1 MEPMPTQRIAQIKN
15 FLKIA
20 ENIGT
25 AGQPTEIQFSAIKEA
40 GYQVVVNLAM
50 PTSTNFIP
58 NEEEVVT
65 SQGMIYVHIPVKWE
79 APTREDLDAFFRI
92 LKANES
98 KKVFVHCALNMRVSA
113 FIYLFKVICQ
123 GVTPADAKEQLHQI
137 WEPDG
142 VWRDFI
148 AHELEIRGV
157 NV

>member
-1 MEPMPTQRIAQIKN
+1 MPTHKISQIKN
-15 FLKIA
+15 FIEIS

-25 AGQPTEIQFSAIKEA
+25 AGQPTEAQFSAIKEA
-40 GYQVVVNLAM
+40 GYEVVVNLAM
-50 PTSTNFIP
+50 PTSTNAIA
-58 NEEEVVT
+58 NERQLVN
-65 SQGMIYVHIPVKWE
+65 SQEMIYVHIPVKWE
-79 APTREDLDAFFRI
+79 APTGKNLDDFFGI
-92 LKANES
+92 MKANES

-113 FIYLFKVICQ
+113 FIYLFRVIWQ

-148 AHELEIRGV
+148 EHELEIRGV

>member
-1 MEPMPTQRIAQIKN
+1 MPRHKISQIKN
-15 FLKIA
+15 FIEIS

-25 AGQPTEIQFSAIKEA
+25 AGQPTEAQFSAIKEA
-40 GYQVVVNLAM
+40 GYEVVVNLAM
-50 PTSTNFIP
+50 PISTNAIP
-58 NEEEVVT
+58 NERQLVN
-65 SQGMIYVHIPVKWE
+65 SQEMIYVYIPVKWE
-79 APTREDLDAFFRI
+79 APTGKNLDDFFGI
-92 LKANES
+92 MKANES

-113 FIYLFKVICQ
+113 FVYLFRVIWQ

-148 AHELEIRGV
+148 EHELEIRGV

>member
-1 MEPMPTQRIAQIKN
+1 MPTQKIAQIKN
-15 FLKIA
+15 FIEIS

-25 AGQPTEIQFSAIKEA
+25 AGQPTEAQFSTIKEA
-40 GYQVVVNLAM
+40 GYEVVINLAM
-50 PTSTNFIP
+50 PTSTNAIA
-58 NEEEVVT
+58 NERQLVN
-65 SQGMIYVHIPVKWE
+65 SQEMIYVHIPVKWE
-79 APTREDLDAFFRI
+79 APTGKNLDDFFGI
-92 LKANES
+92 MKANES

-113 FIYLFKVICQ
+113 FIYLFRVIWQ

-148 AHELEIRGV
+148 EHELEIRGV

>member
-1 MEPMPTQRIAQIKN
+1 MPRHKISQIKN
-15 FLKIA
+15 FIEIS

-25 AGQPTEIQFSAIKEA
+25 AGQPTEAQFSAIKEA
-40 GYQVVVNLAM
+40 GYEVVVNLAM
-50 PTSTNFIP
+50 PTSTNAIP
-58 NEEEVVT
+58 NERQLVN
-65 SQGMIYVHIPVKWE
+65 SQEMIYVHIPVKWE
-79 APTREDLDAFFRI
+79 APTGKNLDDFFGI
-92 LKANES
+92 MKANES

-113 FIYLFKVICQ
+113 FVYLFRVIWQ

-148 AHELEIRGV
+148 EHELEIRGV

>member
-1 MEPMPTQRIAQIKN
+1 MPTHKISQIKN
-15 FLKIA
+15 FIEIS

-25 AGQPTEIQFSAIKEA
+25 AGQPTEAQFSAIKEA
-40 GYQVVVNLAM
+40 GYEVVVNLAM
-50 PTSTNFIP
+50 PTSTNAIP
-58 NEEEVVT
+58 NERQLVN
-65 SQGMIYVHIPVKWE
+65 SQEMIYVHIPVKWE
-79 APTREDLDAFFRI
+79 APTGKNLDDFFGI
-92 LKANES
+92 MKANES

-113 FIYLFKVICQ
+113 FVYLFRVIWQ

-148 AHELEIRGV
+148 EHELEIRGV